1 MSQGRDWSG
10 HGSDP
15 NVTAR
20 SFACSVVPSMM
31 LDAVS
36 LGVVAVNQACAD
48 LLGFGSLDMTGQNLG
63 SMVQSADRARVVQAV
78 QYCAANPG
86 KVMYERFRAGDA
98 GTVVESALVSCGEP
112 GRPGALVLLQMSDAG
127 RNPSLAAF
135 VRLVGENPD
144 GDALVRGLANG
155 PLGRFP
161 VRAVTVNIVHRQ
173 ENILVRA
180 GELGL
185 DEQDRVSFRT
195 MPVIMGHPEG
205 LTVLTGQTIHETI
218 PDMVGLFPLARALA
232 ESLDFYATGE
242 VLVVPVTSRG
252 VVIGTVFVLA
262 TVPLPRTW
270 GFHETVV
277 TAAQAI
283 APWILLR
290 LAEGLHV
297 PPVAAHGTLYS
308 LSEREMLVL
317 GHVETGLSN
326 GDIADA
332 IGYSEATV
340 RADLGRV
347 GRMLG
352 VSGRKE
358 IARRARSMGLYPE

>member
-1 MSQGRDWSG
+1 MGQDRDWSG
-10 HGSDP
+10 HLGDS
-15 NVTAR
+15 NVT
-20 SFACSVVPSMM
+20 SQVFACSVVPS
-31 LDAVS
+31 LIVDAVS
-36 LGVVAVNQACAD
+36 LGLVAVNKACAD
-48 LLGFGSLDMTGQNLG
+48 LVGLGSLDVTGRNLG
-63 SMVQSADRARVVQAV
+63 SMVQSADLARVVQAV
-78 QYCAANPG
+78 QSCTANPG
-86 KVMYERFRAGDA
+86 KVMYERFRVGDA

-127 RNPSLAAF
+127 RDPSLAAF

-144 GDALVRGLANG
+144 GDSLARGLVNG

-173 ENILVRA
+173 EDILVRA
-180 GELGL
+180 GEAGL

-195 MPVIMGHPEG
+195 MPVNMEHPEG
-205 LTVLTGQTIHETI
+205 LAVLTGQTIHESL
-218 PDMVGLFPLARALA
+218 PDLVGLFPLTRVLA
-232 ESLDFYATGE
+232 ESLDFYSTGE
-242 VLVVPVTSRG
+242 VLVMPVMSRG
-252 VVIGTVFVLA
+252 VVIGTVFILA
-262 TVPLPRTW
+262 TAALPRTW

-277 TAAQAI
+277 TASQAL
-283 APWILLR
+283 APWMLLR
-290 LAEGLHV
+290 LAEGHDV
-297 PPVAAHGTLYS
+297 PPAAAHGTLYS

-317 GHVETGLSN
+317 GHVEAGMSN

-332 IGYSEATV
+332 IGYSDATV

-358 IARRARSMGLYPE
+358 IARRARNLGLYAE